1 MKYNQVAEGVFIER
15 PNRFVAKVSINGIIE
30 SVHVKHTGRCREL
43 LIPGSRVFL
52 SKASNPNRKTAYDLI
67 AVYKEDAL
75 GIKGGEPILVNI
87 DSQAPNRVFEEYVEA
102 GHFLP
107 KVLKIKREATY
118 GDSRL
123 DFYIETRDK
132 RIYVEIK
139 GATLEVEGKTLFPDA
154 PTPRGIKHIREL
166 IKAVEAGYDA
176 YIVFVVQM
184 AGTHSFS
191 PNRKMHPQFADTLKL
206 AHEAGV
212 SILALECKV
221 TPDSLAI
228 NPETKSI
235 PIIL

>member
-1 MKYNQVAEGVFIER
+1 M
-15 PNRFVAKVSINGIIE
+15 
-30 SVHVKHTGRCREL
+30 
-43 LIPGSRVFL
+43 
-52 SKASNPNRKTAYDLI
+52 
-67 AVYKEDAL
+67 
-75 GIKGGEPILVNI
+75 
-87 DSQAPNRVFEEYVEA
+87 
-102 GHFLP
+102 
-107 KVLKIKREATY
+107 
-118 GDSRL
+118 
-123 DFYIETRDK
+123 
-132 RIYVEIK
+132 
-139 GATLEVEGKTLFPDA
+139 EGKTLFPDA